1 LFTGIVDAV
10 GEITKVERTA
20 AGVELTVECD
30 YTDLAE
36 GESIALNGVCLTV
49 RKCGPRWF
57 NVGAVVTTTGR
68 TTIGSWETGRRVN
81 LERAM
86 QASSRF
92 GGHIVQGHVDGAARV
107 AAVTRSADAFLIDID
122 LPAGLANTLV
132 LHGSVTV
139 DGVSLTVNDLK
150 GDKLQVSII
159 DYTFRHTT
167 LGQVEPGDEVQIE
180 TDVIGKY
187 VQRLVAPYLNQSPA
201 GQGHNG

>member
-10 GEITKVERTA
+10 GVITKVENTA

-30 YTDLAE
+30 YSDLVE

-49 RKCGPRWF
+49 RESGPRWF
-57 NVGAVVTTTGR
+57 NVGAVITTTGR

-92 GGHIVQGHVDGAARV
+92 GGHIVQGHVDAAARV
-107 AAVTRSADAFLIDID
+107 TAVSRSGDALLIDID
-122 LPAGLANTLV
+122 LPPGLSDTLV

-167 LGQVEPGDEVQIE
+167 LGELKAGDEVQIE

-187 VQRLVAPYLNQSPA
+187 VQRLVAPYMNQRSRE
-201 GQGHNG
+201 

>member
-1 LFTGIVDAV
+1 LFTGIVDAI
-10 GEITKVERTA
+10 GRITDVKRTD

-30 YTDLAE
+30 YKDLVE
-36 GESIALNGVCLTV
+36 GESIAMNGVCLTV
-49 RKCGPRWF
+49 RKCGPGWF

-68 TTIGSWETGRRVN
+68 TTIGSWKTGQRIN

-86 QASSRF
+86 RADTRF
-92 GGHIVQGHVDGAARV
+92 GGHIVQGHVDAA
-107 AAVTRSADAFLIDID
+107 AKVTNISRTADSMLIDIALPPD
-122 LPAGLANTLV
+122 LSHTLV

-139 DGVSLTVNDLK
+139 DGVSLTVNDLD

-167 LGQVEPGDEVQIE
+167 LGDLKAGDEVQIE

-187 VQRLVAPYLNQSPA
+187 VQRIVAPYLNSMPENSRA
-201 GQGHNG
+201 